1 MELRKDLVAHIQQ
14 IIATAREWAI
24 RSVDTKRVLMYWQI
38 GKVIFEEEQQG
49 NERAGYG
56 DSFDKVTITNPRTAI
71 WHRLLIK
78 AVKFVSSVLPH
89 FSNCV
94 RTAFTIQLDPHY
106 RTQLIAEVKKEI
118 EKLDQLKNE

>member
-1 MELRKDLVAHIQQ
+1 MEVRKDIIENIQQ
-14 IIATAREWAI
+14 IIATARERAI
-24 RSVDTKRVLMYWQI
+24 RSVDTERVLMYWQI
-38 GKVIFEEEQQG
+38 GKFIFEEEQHG

-56 DSFDKVTITNPRTAI
+56 DFYDKVTITNPRTAI
-71 WHRLLIK
+71 WHRLFIQ